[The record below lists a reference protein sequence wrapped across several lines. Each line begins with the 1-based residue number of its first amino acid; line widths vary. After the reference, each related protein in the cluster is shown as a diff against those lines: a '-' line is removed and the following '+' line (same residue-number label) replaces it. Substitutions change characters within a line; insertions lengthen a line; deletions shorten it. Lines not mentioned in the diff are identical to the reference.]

1 MIKKLTKIKVE
12 FADLAKRFSTDAR
25 GAVAIIFGIIVIPVL
40 LAVGLAVDYTVTSD
54 NKSKLD
60 SAADAA
66 ALAGAIRAKTYI
78 AENQGRGLPD
88 SVVIAEAKIVAK
100 KEADKHF
107 DASITK
113 LVNTSNVTR
122 NIEIEIDT
130 QNRIVNATVKYGAD
144 VALSVAP
151 VVNINNFHVTN
162 GSEGVQAQAN
172 LPTYLDIFIVMDN
185 SGSMGIGADDINIAK
200 IKDLNTTNP
209 GCEVACHTNGYPSYN
224 QLKGLTGADKVVMR
238 IDVLRDVITGMLSQ
252 ANSIK
257 TTSDLF
263 QFSLL
268 AFSNDLVPLQ
278 NASTDYGQLNAGI
291 ASLDLDAR
299 NGGTNF
305 HYSIGT
311 QLPTLTP
318 ISEDGSSALKR
329 KTHVVIITDGVENN
343 RFQTTFNSGVGDP
356 NYTDWLS
363 STTQYVTPST
373 GDHIQAFDP
382 RICDAVK
389 AKGAQV
395 TMLNVKYIVPKNP
408 SGAIDEF
415 DHIGTKIIGQETTT
429 LAGCASS
436 PSDYYSANTPS
447 EIRAAVGAIFGN
459 ILRPV
464 RLTH

>member
-1 MIKKLTKIKVE
+1 MLKIQTRFNALSKKFFKDT
-12 FADLAKRFSTDAR
+12 R
-25 GAVAIIFGIIVIPVL
+25 GAVAIIFGITIIPIL
-40 LAVGLAVDYTVTSD
+40 MAVGLAVDYSVTSD

-66 ALAGAIRAKTYI
+66 ALAGAIRAKTYL

-88 SVVIAEAKIVAK
+88 SVVIAQAKVIAK
-100 KEADKHF
+100 KEAEKHF
-107 DASITK
+107 DGSLTK

-130 QNRIVNATVKYGAD
+130 QNRTVNANVKYGAD

-162 GSEGVQAQAN
+162 GSEGIQAQAN
-172 LPTYLDIFIVMDN
+172 LPTYLDIYVVMDN
-185 SGSMGIGADDINIAK
+185 SGSMGIGADDSNIAK
-200 IKDLNTTNP
+200 IKDLNTANP

-224 QLKGLTGADKVVMR
+224 QLKSLTGANKVTMR
-238 IDVLRDVITGMLSQ
+238 IDVLRDAITGMLSQ
-252 ANSIK
+252 ANAIK
-257 TTSDLF
+257 TTNDLF
-263 QFSLL
+263 QFTLL

-278 NASTDYGQLNAGI
+278 SASTDYAQLNTGI
-291 ASLDLDAR
+291 ASLDLDNR

-311 QLPTLTP
+311 QLPGLVP
-318 ISEDGSSALKR
+318 SSQDGSSALKR
-329 KTHVVIITDGVENN
+329 KTHIVIITDGVENN
-343 RFQTTFNSGVGDP
+343 RFQTTFGSGIGDP
-356 NYTDWLS
+356 NFTDWLS

-373 GDHIQAFDP
+373 GDHIQAFNP

-395 TMLNVKYIVPKNP
+395 TVLNVKYIVPKNP
-408 SGAIDEF
+408 SGAADEF
-415 DHIGTKIIGQETTT
+415 DHIGNNIIGQEATT
-429 LAGCASS
+429 LAGCASNS
-436 PSDYYSANTPS
+436 SDYYSANTPA
-447 EIRAAVGAIFGN
+447 EIKSAVAAIFGN

-464 RLTH
+464 RLTN